1 MTQHSQNDTEE
12 TRGSARVT
20 NGTDS
25 VSNVLKG
32 WDAKKQ
38 TVVVCGVWCVVV
50 VVVVDTNRRGNVSSH
65 EQQCSDNQKKKRISN
80 HSNLIRVK
88 R

>member
-50 VVVVDTNRRGNVSSH
+50 VVVDTNRRGNVSSH
-65 EQQCSDNQKKKRISN
+65 EQQCSDNQKKTN
-80 HSNLIRVK
+80 
-88 R
+88 